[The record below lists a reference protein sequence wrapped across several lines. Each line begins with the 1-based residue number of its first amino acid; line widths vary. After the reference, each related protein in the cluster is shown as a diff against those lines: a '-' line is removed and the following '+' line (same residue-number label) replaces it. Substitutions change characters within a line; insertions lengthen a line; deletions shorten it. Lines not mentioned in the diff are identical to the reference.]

1 MKNIRC
7 FNLKMYFMKRYIN
20 VFFMLVFAL
29 QGMACSKKSVGNDV
43 TPSAGNTH
51 IYYVSVNGSDANTG
65 AVNAPF
71 QTINTAL
78 SHAVPGDTVM
88 VRGGT
93 YYEKVVFP
101 KSGVKDKLITVKAYR
116 GEKPVI
122 DGSKII
128 VSGWVSLITLSNVK
142 YIALDGFDICN
153 LISATFNTDPEG
165 IAINGNS
172 RDITIKNCNIYN
184 IKSNAS
190 LADWRSGHA
199 ILVIGN
205 GTTAVTNLVITGCT
219 VHDTQTGTSENVTL
233 AGNIDGFVFSHNK
246 VYDTEN
252 IGIIVAGGDN
262 LNKDGDVATNY
273 ARNGVISD
281 NEFHDNTMT
290 RTPEIWGAD
299 RYGAISI
306 YVCGGANTIIERNK
320 VYNSDR
326 GIGLVSE
333 SNVYATKTTIVRNNF
348 VYNCY
353 RTGIYMGDY
362 LNYTSGGTKDCYVVN
377 NTLYQNDR
385 VVGAFGEIEGEIR
398 LTEHCDNNVVK
409 NNIVYARPVDV
420 FIHKYTSTGSNNI
433 IDNNLYYT
441 TGTPQW
447 IWNSTN
453 GTPNTDLNAWKAAS
467 GNDANSSNG
476 ADPQLKNTSL
486 PDLHIQ
492 SSSPAKNSGQVIP
505 ADINGATD
513 IDGNARIVNNK
524 ISKGAQQ

>member
-1 MKNIRC
+1 MQT
-7 FNLKMYFMKRYIN
+7 F
-20 VFFMLVFAL
+20 
-29 QGMACSKKSVGNDV
+29 ACSKKTAGNNV
-43 TPSAGNTH
+43 MPVGNTH
-51 IYYVSVNGSDANTG
+51 IYYVAVNGAEANTG
-65 AVNAPF
+65 AINAPF

-78 SHAVPGDTVM
+78 SHAVPGDTIM

-101 KSGVKDKLITVKAYR
+101 KSGIMGKSITVKAYP

-128 VSGWVSLITLSNVK
+128 VSGWMSLVTISNVR
-142 YIALDGFDICN
+142 YISLDGFDICN
-153 LISATFNTDPEG
+153 LTSATFNTDPEG
-165 IAINGNS
+165 IAINGDS
-172 RDITIKNCNIYN
+172 HDITIKNCNIYN

-190 LADWRSGHA
+190 LSDWRSGHA

-205 GTTAVTNLVITGCT
+205 GATAISNLVITGCT

-233 AGNIDGFVFSHNK
+233 AGNIDGFIFSHNK

-262 LNKDGDVATNY
+262 LNKGGAVASNY

-290 RTPEIWGAD
+290 RTPETWGPD

-362 LNYTSGGTKDCYVVN
+362 LNYTSGGTKNCSVVN

-398 LTEHCDNNVVK
+398 LTEHCDSNVIK

-420 FIHKYTSTGSNNI
+420 FIHKYSSTGNNNI

-453 GTPNTDLNAWKAAS
+453 GTPYTNLIAWRAAS
-467 GNDANSSNG
+467 GNDVNSSNG
-476 ADPQLKNTSL
+476 ANPLLRSTSL

-492 SSSPAKNSGQVIP
+492 SSSPAKNSGQVIS
-505 ADINGATD
+505 AGINGTTD
-513 IDGNARIVNNK
+513 IDGTARIVNNK

>member
-1 MKNIRC
+1 MKH
-7 FNLKMYFMKRYIN
+7 YIN
-20 VFFMLVFAL
+20 IFLIHVFAI
-29 QGMACSKKSVGNDV
+29 QAMACSKKTVGNDV
-43 TPSAGNTH
+43 IVSTGNTH
-51 IYYVSVNGSDANTG
+51 IYYVSVNGSDANSGKINT
-65 AVNAPF
+65 PF
-71 QTINTAL
+71 QSINAAL
-78 SHAVPGDTVM
+78 DHALPGDTVM
-88 VRGGT
+88 VRGGS
-93 YYEKVVFP
+93 YYDKVVFP
-101 KSGVKDKLITVKAYR
+101 KSGAMDKLITLKAYP
-116 GEKPVI
+116 GERPMI

-128 VSGWVSLITLSNVK
+128 VSGWVPLVTLSNVR
-142 YIALDGFDICN
+142 YITLDGFDICN
-153 LISATFNTDPEG
+153 LTSSTFNTDPEG

-172 RDITIKNCNIYN
+172 HDITIKNCNIYN
-184 IKSNAS
+184 IKNNAS
-190 LADWRSGHA
+190 LNDWRSGHA
-199 ILVIGN
+199 ILAIGN
-205 GTTAVTNLVITGCT
+205 GTTAITNLVITRCT

-252 IGIIVAGGDN
+252 IGIIVAGGDG
-262 LNKDGDVATNY
+262 LNPKGDVSTNY

-281 NEFHDNTMT
+281 NIFHDNTMT
-290 RTPEIWGAD
+290 RTPETWGPD

-306 YVCGGANTIIERNK
+306 YVCGGANTIIERNT

-362 LNYTSGGTKDCYVVN
+362 LNYTSGGTKNCYVVN
-377 NTLYQNDR
+377 NTLYQNNR
-385 VVGAFGEIEGEIR
+385 VPGAFGEIEGEIR
-398 LTEHCDNNVVK
+398 LTEHCDNNVIK

-420 FIHKYTSTGSNNI
+420 FIHKYTTTGSNNI

-441 TGTPQW
+441 TGTSQW

-453 GTPNTDLNAWKAAS
+453 GAPYTDLNAWRAAS
-467 GNDANSSNG
+467 GNDVNSTNG
-476 ADPQLKNTSL
+476 QDPLLLNTSS

-492 SSSPAKNSGQVIP
+492 AASPAKNTGNVIS

-513 IDGNARIVNNK
+513 IDGNTRIVNNK